1 MNRSKHLINAH
12 IRKAQA
18 AEIFRNSFSKYALS
32 DVRISLSDID
42 ELVRERFVRPSV
54 LLNFYGFIGST
65 SGMAARLASRVAGP
79 AAMAE
84 IEKIVDEATLLQF
97 NDSMRE
103 IQSFPEKYSDEEIK
117 ETLKFHRDLRLSTDQ
132 GKSDSSF
139 KSVSAAI
146 SGGFYQALKIS
157 FLV

>member
-97 NDSMRE
+97 NDSMR
-103 IQSFPEKYSDEEIK
+103 
-117 ETLKFHRDLRLSTDQ
+117 
-132 GKSDSSF
+132 
-139 KSVSAAI
+139 
-146 SGGFYQALKIS
+146 
-157 FLV
+157 